1 MPAKLI
7 DLLTEG
13 HELYFPPLVEAMEV
27 NADFAAVIERAIQ
40 IEKAHQQL
48 YEVVLLFKSEL
59 DLATVMTGPLAEKI
73 LDLTKQV
80 DAAIAATRGTTL

>member
-1 MPAKLI
+1 MPPKLI

-27 NADFAAVIERAIQ
+27 NADFGAVIERAIQ
-40 IEKAHQQL
+40 TEKAHQQL
-48 YEVVLLFKSEL
+48 YEVALLFKSEL

-80 DAAIAATRGTTL
+80 DAAIAAAKGTTP